1 MSRLSPIN
9 QARWLKFK
17 RNRRGYWSLWIFAI
31 LFIISMAAELIA
43 NDKPLL
49 VSYKGEVYTPFL
61 VNYSEATF
69 GGEFNTKADY
79 RDPYLVSLIDE
90 NGWAIWPPIRFS
102 YDTINFQSP
111 SPFPASPSTSNLLG
125 TDDRG
130 QDVLANVLYGFRI
143 SILFGLSLT
152 LISSLIGIAVGAT
165 QGYYGGKIDL
175 VGQRLIEVWSG
186 MPTLFLIILM
196 SSVIQPNF
204 WWLLAITVLFG
215 WMGLV
220 GIVRAE
226 FLRTRNFDY
235 VRAARAMG
243 VKDRIIMGRHIL
255 PNAMVATLTYL
266 PFTLCASITL
276 LTSLDFLG
284 FGLPMGSPSLG
295 GLLLQGKN
303 NLQAPW
309 LGISGFIVL
318 ALLLSLLIFIGEAIR
333 DAFDPA
339 KAY

>member
-9 QARWLKFK
+9 QTRWLKFK

-31 LFIISMAAELIA
+31 LFVISMAAELIA

-49 VSYKGEVYTPFL
+49 VSYKGELYTPFL
-61 VNYSEATF
+61 VNYSETTF
-69 GGEFNTKADY
+69 GGEFSTKADY
-79 RDPYLVSLIDE
+79 RDPYLVNQI
-90 NGWAIWPPIRFS
+90 NNHGWAIWPPIRFS

-111 SPFPASPSTSNLLG
+111 YPFPAPPSTSNLLG

-165 QGYYGGKIDL
+165 QGYYGGKVDL

>member
-49 VSYKGEVYTPFL
+49 VSYKGELYTPFL
-61 VNYSEATF
+61 VNYSETTF
-69 GGEFNTKADY
+69 GGEFNTKTDY
-79 RDPYLVSLIDE
+79 RDPYLVNLIDS

-111 SPFPASPSTSNLLG
+111 SPFPAPPSTSNLLG